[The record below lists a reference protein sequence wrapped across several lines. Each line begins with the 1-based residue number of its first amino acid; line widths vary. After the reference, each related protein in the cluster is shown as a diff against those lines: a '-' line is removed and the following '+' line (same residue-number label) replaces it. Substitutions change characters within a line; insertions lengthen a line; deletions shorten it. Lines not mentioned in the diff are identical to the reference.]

1 MKQLAIYGAGGLGR
15 ELAWML
21 KEINQHVKEWDVL
34 GFFDDGKEKNSVV
47 DEMPVLGGLREIN
60 AIKKELHVAVG
71 ISDPA
76 TKRNV
81 TRSITNAKIEF
92 PVLIHPTCLAGN
104 SKFNQF
110 GRGTILTARVILTT
124 HIYLGDFV
132 MINLASTIGHDV
144 RIGNY
149 STIMPGCSISGNVSF
164 GEACLMGTGARTL
177 QNIDIGSESIIGAGA
192 VVTRSFGNHVKLVG
206 VPAVEK

>member
-1 MKQLAIYGAGGLGR
+1 
-15 ELAWML
+15 ML
-21 KEINQHVKEWDVL
+21 FRSEVL
-34 GFFDDGKEKNSVV
+34 GFFDDGKEKNSIV

-60 AIKKELHVAVG
+60 AFKTGLHVAVG

-76 TKRNV
+76 TKRKV
-81 TRSITNAKIEF
+81 TGNITNTKIEF

-104 SKFNQF
+104 RKFNQF

-124 HIYLGDFV
+124 HIHLGDFV
-132 MINLASTIGHDV
+132 MINLASTVGHDV
-144 RIGNY
+144 RIGNF

-177 QNIDIGSESIIGAGA
+177 QNINIGSESIIGAGA
-192 VVTRSFGNHVKLVG
+192 VVTRSFGNNVKLVG